1 MLHAL
6 LLAAALVAAATPLDT
21 RHAALLD
28 ALSSDHGGMSCSPA
42 ELRAEAAEAT
52 MQSVGRVEGEIV
64 VVAHLNGG
72 CLCGAHNCP
81 VYTLRLTAAKP
92 RILMTMFGYG
102 VSMHPDSPLPRIVV
116 RAHDSALISNEE
128 TYAYRGGRYVD
139 VENARVRGDTG
150 ARKADVAVRFAPGAS
165 SAQFHGSASRDWYDA
180 YTFDAEKGQQLLI
193 DGVRSPADVR
203 AVLVLGDRG
212 FAGFRAGEAFTLPAT
227 GTYQLHVVIDKD
239 QVTPYSLTLAIGNNL
254 RSRLPRP
261 RAAGAAL
268 PRTPDAA
275 LLGWVR
281 SVPAV
286 RCFPSVFAA
295 WTDAKGATGV
305 VLTRITP
312 KQFARTYSRHDGP
325 SAVAGG
331 GEYDSY
337 GAGRVASTGA
347 AVLEK
352 GGPEEDS
359 FLAVLADTPAPSIP
373 VVALRGVPR
382 LGLGLG
388 LGSTRATVEA
398 ALGAARSESACGLDA
413 VHYGPRPQPA
423 SEADVWFF
431 YRSGVVV
438 GFVHWEAV

>member
-28 ALSSDHGGMSCSPA
+28 ALSSDHGGMSCTPA
-42 ELRAEAAEAT
+42 ELRTAAGDAT
-52 MQSVGRVEGEIV
+52 IQNVGRVDGDDV

-81 VYTLRLTAAKP
+81 VYALRLTAAKP
-92 RILMTMFGYG
+92 RILMTTFGYG
-102 VSMHPDSPLPRIVV
+102 VSMRADSPLPRIVV
-116 RAHDSALISNEE
+116 RAHDSALISSEE
-128 TYAYRGGRYVD
+128 TYAYRGGRYAD

-165 SAQFHGSASRDWYDA
+165 SAQLHGSAARDWYDA
-180 YTFDAEKGQQLLI
+180 YTYGAEKGQQLLV

-203 AVLVLGDRG
+203 FVLVLGDRG
-212 FAGFRAGEAFTLPAT
+212 FDGFRAGKPFTLPAT
-227 GTYQLHVVIDKD
+227 GTYQLQVAIDKD
-239 QVTPYSLTLAIGNNL
+239 QAIPYSLTLAIGNNL
-254 RSRLPRP
+254 RSSAPRL
-261 RAAGAAL
+261 RAAAVAL

-275 LLGWVR
+275 LLAWVR
-281 SVPAV
+281 SIPAV

-295 WTDAKGATGV
+295 WTDAKSATGV

-312 KQFARTYSRHDGP
+312 KQFAATYSPHDAP
-325 SAVAGG
+325 PAVAGG
-331 GEYDSY
+331 GGHDSY

-347 AVLEK
+347 AVFDK

-359 FLAVLADTPAPSIP
+359 YLAVLAGTPAPSQP
-373 VVALRGVPR
+373 VAAVRAAPR
-382 LGLGLG
+382 LGGGLG
-388 LGSTRATVEA
+388 LGSARATVEA
-398 ALGAARSESACGLDA
+398 ALGAARSESACGFEA

-431 YRSGVVV
+431 YRAGVVV